1 MNQITKFILSILFL
15 VPLVISAQNS
25 AITISGSIKDDKS
38 QSTLAYVSVVLK
50 TEADSA
56 FVSGTITNDEGLFVL
71 TGVKP
76 GKYVLEASYVGFKPL
91 KQPLFVGSLSRFLE
105 VAPVILDED
114 IETLSEVVVTGQQD
128 AVSESLD
135 KKTFTVADNVSQ
147 AGGSV
152 LQAMQNLPGVT
163 VQDGKV
169 LLRGNDRVAV
179 LIDGKQT
186 ALTGFGSQSGLDNLP
201 ASAIEKIEVI
211 NNPSAKYDANGNAG

>member
-56 FVSGTITNDEGLFVL
+56 FVSGTITNEEGLFVL
-71 TGVKP
+71 TGVRP

-105 VAPVILDED
+105 VAPITLEED

-135 KKTFTVADNVSQ
+135 KKTFAVADNVSQ

-169 LLRGNDRVAV
+169 LLRG
-179 LIDGKQT
+179 
-186 ALTGFGSQSGLDNLP
+186 
-201 ASAIEKIEVI
+201 
-211 NNPSAKYDANGNAG
+211 